1 MGELGEDHGGPC
13 RELWRL
19 LGMAIK
25 TSLCHGPDC
34 NKTLL
39 HNSGGLK
46 VKYVCI
52 IIRHTYNTLQLAWCV
67 GGI

>member
-1 MGELGEDHGGPC
+1 MGELGEDHGGPH

-25 TSLCHGPDC
+25 TYLCHGPDR
-34 NKTLL
+34 NKPLL

-46 VKYVCI
+46 VNM
-52 IIRHTYNTLQLAWCV
+52 RA
-67 GGI
+67 